1 MQRSLDEI
9 THMLFHALTEES
21 LGARIDGAKSQ
32 TEVYE
37 ALRTLDYFDLS
48 FEEFTAGLRAM
59 QEEQDA

>member
-37 ALRTLDYFDLS
+37 ALKTLGYFDLS
-48 FEEFTAGLRAM
+48 FEEFTAGLCAM